1 MCMGFLA
8 NNVRREMTVANKLGI
23 APGSFAIG
31 TLEEL
36 EMSSE
41 SYNCSESEL
50 LDGLTTELLNLAD
63 LGDCAP
69 AHSNDAANFASMIE
83 DLLSATTE
91 KEYDDTL
98 SRHGSLGEKKS
109 VRRFVAYKKAQ
120 LSA

>member
-1 MCMGFLA
+1 MGFLA
-8 NNVRREMTVANKLGI
+8 NDVRREMTVANKLGV

-36 EMSSE
+36 EISPQV
-41 SYNCSESEL
+41 YNCSEDEL
-50 LDGLTTELLNLAD
+50 VDALSTELLALAE

-69 AHSNDAANFASMIE
+69 AHNNDAADFASMIE

-91 KEYDDTL
+91 EEYDAAL
-98 SRHGSLGEKKS
+98 SCYGSLGEKKS